1 MSDSQSLSNGF
12 SFDYHTWQGNLTGHS
27 PDGHGPCLSPKFGWV
42 FLGLGLGLESVR
54 ENGASIHSHAV
65 GVRMNGGADRKRG
78 YINVRCTCIPTGAQD
93 AAWRS
98 PQFENLI
105 QYALYIVV

>member
-27 PDGHGPCLSPKFGWV
+27 PDGHGPWLSPKFGWV
-42 FLGLGLGLESVR
+42 FL
-54 ENGASIHSHAV
+54 